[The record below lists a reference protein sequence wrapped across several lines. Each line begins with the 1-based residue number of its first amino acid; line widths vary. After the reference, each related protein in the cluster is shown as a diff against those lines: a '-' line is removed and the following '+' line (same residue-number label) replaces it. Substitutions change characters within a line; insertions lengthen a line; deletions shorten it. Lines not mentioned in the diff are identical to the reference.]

1 MWFEE
6 TSVLPCIHS
15 NPGLEALNRSKTGNH
30 PSETKPM
37 SGYAPES
44 SALIFG
50 SLLELRQLSR
60 NPLKFIGFG

>member
-1 MWFEE
+1 
-6 TSVLPCIHS
+6 
-15 NPGLEALNRSKTGNH
+15 
-30 PSETKPM
+30 M